1 MKDEGNKTNIN
12 LLLPALIVGICTGI
26 VVGLFR
32 FGIETT
38 SAFWLH
44 LFQLAHQNPLWF
56 IAIIV
61 GFIAVAVIAGY
72 FVKQYPHVGGSGIP
86 EVKLQLQ
93 GKLTLQWF
101 PILWRKLIG
110 GILVIGT
117 GLFLGPE
124 GPSLQLGSTIGQ
136 GVGEGFKQ
144 NKLNTRVLL
153 ATGAS
158 SGLSAAFGAPLSG
171 ALFVLEEVFHNFSP
185 LVWMN
190 ALAGALASN
199 FVVSNLFGLH
209 HALAIPY
216 NYSFPINLY
225 WHLIILGVLLG
236 LLGHLYKVGLFSLKK
251 VYAKITFLPRW
262 LHGLIPLA
270 LLIPIAYFWPL
281 ITGPGNRLIL
291 SLPNMITKTGWG
303 LVGLL
308 TFYYVMRIV
317 FSIVAYDSGLPS
329 GIFLPI
335 LTMGAL
341 IGATY
346 GMFMVQ
352 LGLLPQRLVVN
363 LVIFSMAGY
372 FAAIIRAPF
381 TAIILITEMVGSL
394 LHLMPL
400 AVVAF
405 IALLVDELLGGKPI
419 YGLLAAAM
427 DTSSDRKANYTG
439 EADQMVLPVYESSK
453 LVDKKVADIKW
464 PDDTRVRT
472 IRRDGGEIIPT
483 GQTIIRGGDMLVL
496 EFDSS
501 QRGRVYSKMKDL
513 QGVELDG

>member
-12 LLLPALIVGICTGI
+12 LLLQALIVGICTGI

-38 SAFWLH
+38 SAFWPH

-171 ALFVLEEVFHNFSP
+171 
-185 LVWMN
+185 
-190 ALAGALASN
+190 
-199 FVVSNLFGLH
+199 
-209 HALAIPY
+209 
-216 NYSFPINLY
+216 
-225 WHLIILGVLLG
+225 
-236 LLGHLYKVGLFSLKK
+236 
-251 VYAKITFLPRW
+251 
-262 LHGLIPLA
+262 
-270 LLIPIAYFWPL
+270 
-281 ITGPGNRLIL
+281 
-291 SLPNMITKTGWG
+291 
-303 LVGLL
+303 
-308 TFYYVMRIV
+308 
-317 FSIVAYDSGLPS
+317 
-329 GIFLPI
+329 
-335 LTMGAL
+335 
-341 IGATY
+341 
-346 GMFMVQ
+346 FM
-352 LGLLPQRLVVN
+352 
-363 LVIFSMAGY
+363 
-372 FAAIIRAPF
+372 
-381 TAIILITEMVGSL
+381 
-394 LHLMPL
+394 
-400 AVVAF
+400 
-405 IALLVDELLGGKPI
+405 
-419 YGLLAAAM
+419 
-427 DTSSDRKANYTG
+427 
-439 EADQMVLPVYESSK
+439 
-453 LVDKKVADIKW
+453 
-464 PDDTRVRT
+464 
-472 IRRDGGEIIPT
+472 
-483 GQTIIRGGDMLVL
+483 
-496 EFDSS
+496 
-501 QRGRVYSKMKDL
+501 
-513 QGVELDG
+513 

>member
-1 MKDEGNKTNIN
+1 MKDEGNKTNIK
-12 LLLPALIVGICTGI
+12 LLMQALIVGVCTGI
-26 VVGLFR
+26 IVGLFR
-32 FGIETT
+32 FGIQET
-38 SAFWLH
+38 SGFWLY
-44 LFQLAHQNPLWF
+44 LFQLAHRNPAWF
-56 IAIIV
+56 IAIII

-93 GKLTLQWF
+93 GKLHLQWF

-136 GVGEGFKQ
+136 GVGQGFKQ
-144 NKLNTRVLL
+144 NKLNSRILL

-190 ALAGALASN
+190 ALAGAIASN
-199 FVVSNLFGLH
+199 FVVSNLFGLR

-216 NYSFPINLY
+216 NHSFPIGLY
-225 WHLIILGVLLG
+225 WHLIVLGVLLG
-236 LLGHLYKVGLFSLKK
+236 LLGHLYKVGLFNLKK

-270 LLIPIAYFWPL
+270 FLIPIAYCWPL

-291 SLPNMITKTGWG
+291 ALPHMITKTGWG

-308 TFYYVMRIV
+308 AFYYVMRIV

-346 GMFMVQ
+346 GLFMVQ

-427 DTSSDRKANYTG
+427 DTHSDRKANYTG
-439 EADQMVLPVYESSK
+439 EADQMVLPVYESSR

-464 PDDTRVRT
+464 PEDTRIRT
-472 IRRDGGEIIPT
+472 IRRDGDEIIPT
-483 GQTIIRGGDMLVL
+483 GQTIIRGGDMLIL

-501 QRGRVYSKMKDL
+501 QRGHVYSRMKEL